1 MARLSWLRGFL
12 KSRSKRSDRA
22 TPKRYRPAWRR
33 WLHLEVLEDRI
44 LPSTVTWINLA
55 GGGWDTAGNWRD
67 DQGINRLPGPNDDAV
82 INVAGNVT
90 ITHSQTS
97 VCWIGRAGF
106 PRRRHAVGMR
116 RGQPP
121 AGGRSPPPAGVP
133 NTTPLLLTVHSTGP
147 GGAAAPGRA

>member
-90 ITHSQTS
+90 ITHSQNVTDTIKS
-97 VCWIGRAGF
+97 LTASD
-106 PRRRHAVGMR
+106 PLTLS
-116 RGQPP
+116 
-121 AGGRSPPPAGVP
+121 GGTLNVTGSFSDSSPLNLA
-133 NTTPLLLTVHSTGP
+133 
-147 GGAAAPGRA
+147 